1 MYKVMIVDDEK
12 QIVDGLCKMIKWS
25 ELGFCVCATARNGLE
40 AIPLIKTH
48 KPDLVMTDV
57 RMPIMDGLKMLQ
69 HVRENIS
76 EDMEFIILSGFSEFQ
91 YAQKALQYNVKS
103 YILKPIEE
111 AELYGLLVD
120 IKSLLDSKEIR
131 KSLEIKSCISDYIYG
146 EESTEY
152 KMNLKNEE
160 VLGLRYIAVE
170 RHNEI
175 GSLLSYSD
183 TAEEDSGDLSKSIAE
198 KIGELN
204 RRFVLRHT
212 KNKCHMVVGH
222 SLLSSFEYDVKH
234 LALSVNEFLWICK
247 SLKVD
252 ILIGKK
258 VSEFKNLHES
268 VESIALCRNKLFY
281 QKRRS
286 IILYDDIKND
296 KFTNLFDDEG
306 AVIKIITAFR
316 KNESDKFI
324 SLVERLMQSM
334 VRIQVVP
341 EIVLLHFDTIM
352 ASIMQ
357 ILSERNEDISDV
369 LEYYSIYKK
378 VQNKTNIFEL
388 GRLLIEFCNYCID
401 FSFTHLK
408 SDSIDIVTKTER
420 YVNENYSEPL
430 KIVDIAEHFF
440 VNPAYLGQQ
449 FAKKRGCSLNHY
461 INKVR
466 IDKAK
471 ELLESTNHKIYEI
484 AHEVGY
490 DDSNYFSSKFVEYT
504 GQTPSDYRNSKLQN
518 HKILPRT
525 DKQTYKN

>member
-12 QIVDGLCKMIKWS
+12 QIVDGLCKLIKWS
-25 ELGFCVCATARNGLE
+25 EFGFSVCATARNGVE
-40 AIPLIKTH
+40 AIPLIKAH

-103 YILKPIEE
+103 YILKPIDE
-111 AELYGLLVD
+111 AELYSILVEIKGLLND
-120 IKSLLDSKEIR
+120 KEIR

-175 GSLLSYSD
+175 GSLLSYCD
-183 TAEEDSGDLSKSIAE
+183 TVQEDYGDLSKSIAE
-198 KIGELN
+198 KIGEFN
-204 RRFVLRHT
+204 MRFVLRHT
-212 KNKCHMVVGH
+212 KDKCHMVVGH

-252 ILIGKK
+252 ILIGRK
-258 VSEFKNLHES
+258 VSEFKYLHES
-268 VESIALCRNKLFY
+268 VQSIALCRSKLFY

-286 IILYDDIKND
+286 IILYDDIKNER
-296 KFTNLFDDEG
+296 FANLFDDEG

-316 KNESDKFI
+316 KNENDKFI
-324 SLVERLMQSM
+324 NLVEQL
-334 VRIQVVP
+334 IQNLVDTQVIP
-341 EIVLLHFDTIM
+341 EVVLLHFDSIM

-357 ILSERNEDISDV
+357 ILSERNDDIGDV
-369 LEYYSIYKK
+369 LEYYSVYKK
-378 VQNKTNIFEL
+378 VQNMVGIFEL
-388 GRLLIEFCNYCID
+388 GKLLIEFCNFCID
-401 FSFTHLK
+401 FSLNHLQ
-408 SDSIDIVTKTER
+408 SNSIDIVSKTER

-430 KIVDIAEHFF
+430 KIADIAEHFF

-461 INKVR
+461 INTIR
-466 IDKAK
+466 INKAK
-471 ELLESTNHKIYEI
+471 ELLENTNHKIYEV

-490 DDSNYFSSKFVEYT
+490 DDSNYFSSKFVEYA
-504 GQTPSDYRNSKLQN
+504 GQTPSDYRNAKQN
-518 HKILPRT
+518 HKA
-525 DKQTYKN
+525 